1 MDGAFFTN
9 KAVSE
14 MLNVYTTLDNLNK
27 NATEVFSQLTKENAV
42 VLLLSNPVGWSRKET
57 IQVLLP
63 RSDISVYDKNDNE
76 IESQIIEVPEFS
88 YDHRNGTHYLYF
100 VHEIPAMG
108 YSSVYLK
115 INKNREVSKVV
126 NSNFIENDRVKLTLE
141 NGIELI

>member
-1 MDGAFFTN
+1 
-9 KAVSE
+9 

-115 INKNREVSKVV
+115 IKKDTHVELPIESTSI
-126 NSNFIENDRVKLTLE
+126 SNDKIKLSTEHGIYNFYVFHKDRICKTS
-141 NGIELI
+141 